1 VGIFS
6 TIFIKYG
13 HINIKILLTK
23 SDVRNRIAF
32 KIEHAIDSLKKG
44 KKTGMKHT
52 EKTFQILDALDRE
65 EISTQRQLADNSGI
79 SLGQVNYI
87 LKSLLDKG
95 LVKIRNFKKSPN
107 KISYVYFLTPKGI
120 EEKSKLAVKFVLRKL
135 REYEFLRARLTE
147 RLLHIEEEGF
157 TRIIFIGPLLVK
169 EFIENI
175 ISEKEISLILIDHH
189 ENASL
194 VRAID
199 KESFNI
205 ALLFD
210 EDINVVE
217 KISTVLEIPEDRVMN
232 LL

>member
-1 VGIFS
+1 M
-6 TIFIKYG
+6 
-13 HINIKILLTK
+13 
-23 SDVRNRIAF
+23 R
-32 KIEHAIDSLKKG
+32 
-44 KKTGMKHT
+44 HT

-95 LVKIRNFKKSPN
+95 FVKISNFRHSQKK
-107 KISYVYFLTPKGI
+107 IGYAYFLTPKGI

-135 REYEFLRARLTE
+135 KEYEFLRGRLTE
-147 RLLHIEEEGF
+147 RLIKIEKEGYK
-157 TRIIFIGPLLVK
+157 RVLFIGPLMVR

-175 ISEKEISLILIDHH
+175 LEEKGIGLVLASHCEDIISAGLLEKDTF
-189 ENASL
+189 
-194 VRAID
+194 D
-199 KESFNI
+199 I

-210 EDINVVE
+210 EKPNAE
-217 KISTVLEIPEDRVMN
+217 KRVRRDLEIPEAQVMN